1 LQRHQENKDG
11 RREQERRR
19 GDFINFRKG
28 QAMRNHESLPIE
40 IDPALGIDGDIAR
53 TLEERVEKV
62 GDSVVVFVTSLYPAA
77 LAAEPILSDG
87 RGARFVVRAASG
99 DEVVAFHDGMF
110 EGPRVLE
117 RGIEWQERQS
127 SQIVFEPTAIL
138 WTGEVLLGGRPSGAS
153 SPFYAMESAAEAW
166 AFHEALRRPR
176 ETVCGAN
183 VICWHCAE
191 SLARG
196 VIETTGDYDRLRR
209 FWVSPIRS
217 VDVREVWLPW
227 NKGER

>member
-1 LQRHQENKDG
+1 
-11 RREQERRR
+11 
-19 GDFINFRKG
+19 
-28 QAMRNHESLPIE
+28 MRNHESLPIE
-40 IDPALGIDGDIAR
+40 IDPALGIEGDIAR

-62 GDSVVVFVTSLYPAA
+62 GDSVVVFVTSLYPAT
-77 LAAEPILSDG
+77 LAAEPIFSDG
-87 RGARFVVRAASG
+87 HGARFVVRAASG

-127 SQIVFEPTAIL
+127 SQIVFEPVAIL

-176 ETVCGAN
+176 ENVCGAN